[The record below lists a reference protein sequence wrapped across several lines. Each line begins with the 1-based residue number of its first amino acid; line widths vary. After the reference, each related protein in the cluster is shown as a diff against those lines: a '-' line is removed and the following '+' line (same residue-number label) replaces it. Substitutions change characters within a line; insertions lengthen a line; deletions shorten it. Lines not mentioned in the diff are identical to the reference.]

1 MSHPQ
6 QRLFGLLVT
15 ANVLA
20 WTWAAA
26 AFHGHATLLGT
37 ALLAWLFGLRH
48 AVDADHIAAIDN
60 VVRKLMQDGRRPDT
74 VGFWFSLGHS
84 TVVVLACVAV
94 AASTVAMQGRLSAV
108 QQMAGVFGT
117 FISAAF
123 LFAIAIANLVVL
135 HKVWRDFRHGGRGDA
150 AGFGPLAALFGP
162 VLKVITR
169 SWQMYPLG
177 VLFGLGFDTATEIG
191 ILGISATQ
199 ATQGMSPW
207 QALVFP
213 ALFTAGMALIDT
225 ADSALM
231 VNVYGW
237 AFTNPLRKLTYNLTV
252 TAASVAVA
260 LVIGGVEILGLLESR
275 LEPRGAFWR
284 IVAGLI
290 DNFSYVGFAVVAGF
304 AMCWL
309 GSVLVYHWSSQ
320 SRREVAATATE

>member
-1 MSHPQ
+1 
-6 QRLFGLLVT
+6 
-15 ANVLA
+15 
-20 WTWAAA
+20 
-26 AFHGHATLLGT
+26 
-37 ALLAWLFGLRH
+37 
-48 AVDADHIAAIDN
+48 
-60 VVRKLMQDGRRPDT
+60 
-74 VGFWFSLGHS
+74 
-84 TVVVLACVAV
+84 
-94 AASTVAMQGRLSAV
+94 MQGRLSAA
-108 QQMAGVFGT
+108 QQVASVFGT
-117 FISAAF
+117 LISAAF
-123 LFAIAIANLVVL
+123 LFAIAVANLVVL
-135 HKVWRDFRHGGRGDA
+135 RKVWRDFRHGGRGDA
-150 AGFGPLAALFGP
+150 SGSAAVPAGFGPLATLFRP

-231 VNVYGW
+231 VNAYGW

-275 LEPRGAFWR
+275 LELRGAFWR
-284 IVAGLI
+284 MVAGLN
-290 DNFSYVGFAVVAGF
+290 DSFSYLGFAVVAVF

-309 GSVLVYHWSSQ
+309 GSVLVYHWSGQ
-320 SRREVAATATE
+320 SRREAAATVTE